1 MTNTKLFETA
11 TRGKYRFPYKGL
23 VSVEDLWDISLE
35 GLDSIY
41 KTLNTELKKVNEDS
55 LLEPKTTGSEK
66 LSNMIEI
73 VKYIVGVKIAE
84 RDARLDDLVRKEQK
98 QKILEAIDAK
108 KNENL
113 RNASLEDLQKM
124 LDDLD

>member
-1 MTNTKLFETA
+1 MTNTNLFETA

-73 VKYIVGVKIAE
+73 VKHIVGVKIAE
-84 RDARLDDLVRKEQK
+84 RDARLNDLVRKEQK

>member
-1 MTNTKLFETA
+1 MTNTNLFEVA

-66 LSNMIEI
+66 LSNMIEV
-73 VKYIVGVKIAE
+73 VKHIVGVKIAE
-84 RDARLDDLVRKEQK
+84 RDIRLNELAKKEQK

-113 RNASLEDLQKM
+113 RNASIEDLEKM
-124 LDDLD
+124 LDDLK